1 MGRLVKHVAASG
13 DDAHAGAGYCRA
25 MLIAR
30 AATAAVLAGLAG
42 LHVVWGTGASFPMT
56 DADDLADAVAGSPVT
71 PSPAACFAVAG
82 ALASASA
89 LVGGAPR
96 RDSRI
101 RRAGTTVVAG
111 VFAGRALLGFT
122 GRTDLVAPGGT
133 VSERFRRLDRT
144 RYSPLCALIAAGA
157 LLSRR

>member
-1 MGRLVKHVAASG
+1 MGAP
-13 DDAHAGAGYCRA
+13 GYCRA
-25 MLIAR
+25 MLAAR
-30 AATAAVLAGLAG
+30 AVTAAVLAVLAA
-42 LHVVWGTGASFPMT
+42 LHVAWGMGSSFPMT
-56 DADDLADAVAGSPVT
+56 DDDHLADAVAGSPVT

-89 LVGGAPR
+89 LVAGAPR

-101 RRAGTTVVAG
+101 RQAGTIVVAG

-122 GRTDLVAPGGT
+122 GRTDLVAPGGA
-133 VSERFRRLDRT
+133 VSERFSHLDRT